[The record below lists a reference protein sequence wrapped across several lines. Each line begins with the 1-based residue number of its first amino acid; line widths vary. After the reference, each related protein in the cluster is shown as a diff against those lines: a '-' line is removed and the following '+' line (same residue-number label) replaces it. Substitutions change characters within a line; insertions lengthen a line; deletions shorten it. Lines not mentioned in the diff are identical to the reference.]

1 MKAKKI
7 TSVVA
12 IFMMIAVFV
21 LPLSPA
27 ATAVLEEKGSITLHL
42 TNTVTNK
49 PLANISF
56 RLYFV
61 AEAYEEGI
69 GVRYEMNPPYDEAN
83 IDMSNLQ
90 DSMLPIHLMHF
101 AVSRSLPY
109 TEKSTNDKGIVVF
122 DKLTPGL
129 YLVAPSDKDAFG
141 QIAMPFVVS
150 VPTHNLQNGT
160 LDFNINASPKIFDNM
175 GENEGIKTYI
185 SVVKKWETDKK
196 HPMSITVVLLRN
208 FQEYAKVEL
217 NAGNNWYHRFDNLS
231 PDYIW
236 NVVEENVPDG
246 YTVSYDTSSNTVA
259 IINKSDDIEEE
270 NTTGDGKPEGSTG
283 EGEKPGEGTTN
294 PPEEETEEDKL
305 VHTGQLNW
313 PVPVCA
319 ISGLLI
325 FSIGWAVLNFGKKE
339 SE

>member
-27 ATAVLEEKGSITLHL
+27 ATAVLEEKGSITLNL
-42 TNTVTNK
+42 VDSENEN
-49 PLANISF
+49 PLANVPF
-56 RLYFV
+56 RLYFI
-61 AEAYEEGI
+61 ANAYESGNGI
-69 GVRYEMNPPYDEAN
+69 RYELIPPFDEAN
-83 IDMSNLQ
+83 VDTDDLQ
-90 DSMLPIHLMHF
+90 DSSLHVHLAHF
-101 AVSRSLPY
+101 AISENQPY
-109 TEKSTNDKGIVVF
+109 TEKTTDENGVIVF
-122 DKLTPGL
+122 DNLEIGM
-129 YLVAPSDKDAFG
+129 YLIVPVQDEDDTYTTS
-141 QIAMPFVVS
+141 PFVIS
-150 VPTHNLQNGT
+150 VPNYDYENQRWNY
-160 LDFNINASPKIFDNM
+160 DIDASPKILD
-175 GENEGIKTYI
+175 GDGNEDGAETYI
-185 SVVKKWETDKK
+185 SVVKKWETSTS
-196 HPMSITVVLLRN
+196 HPESVTIVLLCD
-208 FQEYAKVEL
+208 FQEYLKVEL
-217 NAGNNWYHRFDNLS
+217 NADNNWHYRFDNL
-231 PDYIW
+231 PENHIW

-246 YTVSYDTSSNTVA
+246 STVYYETSSNTVT
-259 IINKSDDIEEE
+259 IINKS
-270 NTTGDGKPEGSTG
+270 
-283 EGEKPGEGTTN
+283 EKPQEEGTTN

>member
-61 AEAYEEGI
+61 AEAYEESI

-109 TEKSTNDKGIVVF
+109 REKSTNDKGIVVF

-175 GENEGIKTYI
+175 GENEEIKTYI

-217 NAGNNWYHRFDNLS
+217 NAGNNWHHRFDNLS

-270 NTTGDGKPEGSTG
+270 NTTGDETPEGSTG
-283 EGEKPGEGTTN
+283 EGEKPGEGTTK
-294 PPEEETEEDKL
+294 PSEDETEEDKL
-305 VHTGQLNW
+305 VQTGQLNW